1 MWTPQQL
8 TQWNSLGRLF
18 HHGPSHIS
26 RKWHQQCTMPANVQT
41 TDILNITMDL
51 EQRVPHCFL
60 CRKLSQ
66 FQEQSISNVRK
77 MSHIGY
83 IFFLFL
89 VGITCFRDKL
99 VCESG
104 LHLLVRASIHLAT
117 SDHTLDWVGVWCF
130 SNATEIEPSSFWF
143 IRYLL
148 CCSTNLVS
156 VTRKPFR
163 SLEAFLKG
171 LLFSQVLHGYT
182 EIMVCSV

>member
-1 MWTPQQL
+1 MTP
-8 TQWNSLGRLF
+8 TV
-18 HHGPSHIS
+18 HHVCTCPNYDIS
-26 RKWHQQCTMPANVQT
+26 
-41 TDILNITMDL
+41 NITMDL

-66 FQEQSISNVRK
+66 FQEQSVSNVRK

-117 SDHTLDWVGVWCF
+117 SDHTLDGVGVWCF
-130 SNATEIEPSSFWF
+130 SNATEIEPSSFCF

-148 CCSTNLVS
+148 CCSTKLVS
-156 VTRKPFR
+156 ARRKPF
-163 SLEAFLKG
+163 
-171 LLFSQVLHGYT
+171 
-182 EIMVCSV
+182 